1 LPVIASDL
9 PGFREYILPGETG
22 FLFEPCNV
30 EALTS
35 AMEEALALNE
45 RERREMRSHVLSY
58 AARSFSLVAI
68 VESYCAFFNELVG

>member
-30 EALTS
+30 EALTG
-35 AMEEALALNE
+35 AMEKVLALNE
-45 RERREMRSHVLSY
+45 RERREMRSRVLSY
-58 AARSFSLVAI
+58 AARSFSLDTI
-68 VESYCAFFNELVG
+68 VESYRTFFDELVG